1 MKVKIKEEKVPSMI
15 LAGFLC
21 LWMALAVGAVHKACG
36 PLILPDEFGYWAQA
50 ANMAGMDWHEAVS
63 KYSWYSFG
71 YGFLM
76 LPFMKLVP
84 NPIAAYR
91 VLTGINFLLLGISPL
106 LVYQTLSRI
115 CGGQKK
121 KRLAVISGAAMLY
134 VSYLTY
140 AHTTM
145 TESLLTFLY
154 VLLAYGLCRWFAR
167 KSAGNLLLVLFAAG
181 YMYTVHMRTIGILLA
196 TAVLLCLSIF
206 WGGQKKTGKKVV
218 WIMPVIICTV
228 LIVVL
233 QGVGKTRL
241 ISSVG
246 SETYSAMTQANDYT
260 GQLGKICF
268 LFSLKG
274 IGYFLAGFFGK
285 VFYLGCATFGLYYW
299 GMAYLLK
306 RAKELFVCLK
316 RKEAY
321 YKESWLYIWLLLSHV
336 AALLIT
342 SVYCMRTNRLDGI
355 LYGRYHENTLP
366 FIMAFGVVALLA
378 QPKGKKR
385 ILWLIGLSSTGF
397 FFIYML
403 LGTGQIMYTNRH
415 SITGVLYALAFADFY
430 DSKTILYAYF
440 GAVLGGMLL
449 IGLSALKGAWQR
461 WFLVGI
467 MGLQFTIAAFSI
479 HFLIRPAN
487 ENQRED
493 IEGIWQAKQ
502 LADKRNVEKFCYL
515 YRGAT
520 KDICTLQ
527 YTLWDISL
535 HLASEEELLDILQE
549 TALEEE
555 LLDILQEAA
564 LEEELPNVLP
574 EPVSEEQKRTEQE
587 AFVIVP
593 AGDELAER
601 LSLYYTGVIRTPH
614 YEIYFKE

>member
-1 MKVKIKEEKVPSMI
+1 MI

-21 LWMALAVGAVHKACG
+21 LWAILASAAVREACG

-50 ANMAGMDWHEAVS
+50 ANMAGMDWHETVS

-71 YGFLM
+71 YGLLM
-76 LPFMKLVP
+76 LPFMKLVS

-91 VLTGINFLLLGISPL
+91 MLTGINFLLLEISPL
-106 LVYQTLSRI
+106 FVYQTLLHIYGERN
-115 CGGQKK
+115 KK
-121 KRLAVISGAAMLY
+121 KLAVISGAAMLY

-167 KSAGNLLLVLFAAG
+167 KSPGNFVLVLLTAG
-181 YMYTVHMRTIGILLA
+181 YMYMVHMRTIGILLA
-196 TAVLLCLSIF
+196 TALLMCLSAF
-206 WGGQKKTGKKVV
+206 GDEQKKKGKNVFR
-218 WIMPVIICTV
+218 IAAVIVGIV
-228 LIVVL
+228 LVL
-233 QGVGKTRL
+233 FLQNIGKTEL
-241 ISSVG
+241 IDSVG
-246 SETYSAMTQANDYT
+246 SETYAALTKGNDYA
-260 GQLGKICF
+260 GQWGKIRF

-274 IGYFLAGFFGK
+274 IGYFFAGLFGK

-316 RKEAY
+316 RKEEY
-321 YKESWLYIWLLLSHV
+321 KKESWLYIWLLLSHV

-342 SVYCMRTNRLDGI
+342 AIYCMRTNRLDGI

-366 FIMAFGVVALLA
+366 FIMAFGIAALLV
-378 QPKGKKR
+378 QPKVKKR

-403 LGTGQIMYTNRH
+403 LGTGQIVYTNRH

-440 GAVLGGMLL
+440 GVVLGGMLL
-449 IGLSALKGAWQR
+449 IGLGTLKGVRQR
-461 WFLVGI
+461 WLLAGVI
-467 MGLQFTIAAFSI
+467 GLQLTIAAFAI
-479 HFLIRPAN
+479 NFLIRPAN
-487 ENQRED
+487 ENQRAD
-493 IEGIWQAKQ
+493 MEGIWQAKQ
-502 LADKRNVEKFCYL
+502 LADKRDVEEFCYL

-527 YTLWDISL
+527 YALWDISL
-535 HLASEEELLDILQE
+535 HLASEEELLDILFE
-549 TALEEE
+549 PAAEE
-555 LLDILQEAA
+555 LKKTEK
-564 LEEELPNVLP
+564 
-574 EPVSEEQKRTEQE
+574 EP
-587 AFVIVP
+587 FVIVP

>member
-1 MKVKIKEEKVPSMI
+1 MKLKIKEEKIPYVI

-21 LWMALAVGAVHKACG
+21 LWMALAAIAIREACG

-50 ANMAGMDWHEAVS
+50 AKMAGMDWHEVVS

-76 LPFMKLVP
+76 FPFMKLVP

-106 LVYQTLSRI
+106 FVYQTLSRI
-115 CGGQKK
+115 CGGQNK
-121 KRLAVISGAAMLY
+121 KRLAAISGAAMLY

-154 VLLAYGLCRWFAR
+154 VLLAYGLCRWFSR
-167 KSAGNLLLVLFAAG
+167 KSVGNLVLILLAAG
-181 YMYTVHMRTIGILLA
+181 YMYMVHMRTIGILLA
-196 TAVLLCLSIF
+196 TAVLLCLSVLED
-206 WGGQKKTGKKVV
+206 GQKKTGNKAV
-218 WIMPVIICTV
+218 WIVSIVICIV
-228 LIVVL
+228 LTVVL
-233 QGVGKTRL
+233 QNVGKTEL

-246 SETYSAMTQANDYT
+246 SETYSAMTQANDYA
-260 GQLGKICF
+260 GQLGKIRF

-306 RAKELFVCLK
+306 KAKELFVCLK

-342 SVYCMRTNRLDGI
+342 SVYCVRTSRLDGI

-366 FIMAFGVVALLA
+366 FIIVFGILALLL
-378 QPKGKKR
+378 QPKIKIR

-403 LGTGQIMYTNRH
+403 LGTGQIAYANRH
-415 SITGVLYALAFADFY
+415 SITGIMYALVLADFY
-430 DSKTILYAYF
+430 DAKTILYAYF
-440 GAVLGGMLL
+440 GAVLGGMLIL
-449 IGLSALKGAWQR
+449 GLSALKGGWQR
-461 WFLVGI
+461 WLLAGVI
-467 MGLQFTIAAFSI
+467 GLQFTIAAYSVNS
-479 HFLIRPAN
+479 LIFPAN
-487 ENQRED
+487 QNQRED
-493 IEGIWQAKQ
+493 MEGIRQAKL
-502 LADKRNVEKFCYL
+502 LADKRNEEEFCYL
-515 YRGAT
+515 YREHT
-520 KDICTLQ
+520 TDICKVQ
-527 YTLWDISL
+527 YMLWDISL
-535 HLASEEELLDILQE
+535 HLVSEEELLEILP
-549 TALEEE
+549 
-555 LLDILQEAA
+555 EAA
-564 LEEELPNVLP
+564 LEEKLPNVLP
-574 EPVSEEQKRTEQE
+574 EQLSEEQKRTEKE

>member
-1 MKVKIKEEKVPSMI
+1 MKLKIKEEKIPYVI

-21 LWMALAVGAVHKACG
+21 LWMALAAIAIREACG

-50 ANMAGMDWHEAVS
+50 AKMAGMDWHEVVS

-76 LPFMKLVP
+76 LPVMKLVP

-106 LVYQTLSRI
+106 LVYQTLLRI
-115 CGGQKK
+115 CRGQNK
-121 KRLAVISGAAMLY
+121 KRLAAISGAAMLY

-154 VLLAYGLCRWFAR
+154 VLLAYGLCRWFSR
-167 KSAGNLLLVLFAAG
+167 KSVGNLVLVLFAAG

-196 TAVLLCLSIF
+196 TAVLLCLSVLED
-206 WGGQKKTGKKVV
+206 GQKKTGRKVV
-218 WIMPVIICTV
+218 WVMPVMICIV

-233 QGVGKTRL
+233 QNVGKTRL

-246 SETYSAMTQANDYT
+246 SETYSAMTQANDYA
-260 GQLGKICF
+260 GQWGKIRF
-268 LFSLKG
+268 LFSLQG
-274 IGYFLAGFFGK
+274 IGYFSAGLFGK

-306 RAKELFVCLK
+306 RAKELFICLK

-321 YKESWLYIWLLLSHV
+321 QKESWLYIWLLLSHV

-342 SVYCMRTNRLDGI
+342 AIYCMRTKRLDGI

-366 FIMAFGVVALLA
+366 FIIALGILALLL
-378 QPKGKKR
+378 QPKIKIR

-403 LGTGQIMYTNRH
+403 LGTGQIAYVNRH
-415 SITGVLYALAFADFY
+415 SITGIMYALIFADFY

-440 GAVLGGMLL
+440 GAVLGGMLIL
-449 IGLSALKGAWQR
+449 GLSALKGGWQR
-461 WFLVGI
+461 WLLVGVI
-467 MGLQFTIAAFSI
+467 GLQFTIAAYSVNS
-479 HFLIRPAN
+479 LIFPAN
-487 ENQRED
+487 QNQRED
-493 IEGIWQAKQ
+493 MEGIRQAKL
-502 LADKRNVEKFCYL
+502 LADKRNEEEFCYL
-515 YRGAT
+515 CREHT
-520 KDICTLQ
+520 MDICKVQ
-527 YTLWDISL
+527 YMLWDISL
-535 HLASEEELLDILQE
+535 HLVSEEELLEILP
-549 TALEEE
+549 
-555 LLDILQEAA
+555 EAA
-564 LEEELPNVLP
+564 LEEKLPNVLP
-574 EPVSEEQKRTEQE
+574 EAALKEQKRTEKE